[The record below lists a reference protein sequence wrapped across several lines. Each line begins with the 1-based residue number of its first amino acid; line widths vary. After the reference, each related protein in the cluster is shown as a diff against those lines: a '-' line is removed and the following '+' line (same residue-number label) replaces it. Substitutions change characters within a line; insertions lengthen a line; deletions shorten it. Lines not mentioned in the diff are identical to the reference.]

1 MEKAGATS
9 SASGLSLAIFDRDAN
24 LGEQLLY
31 PKGAPIDGVGDFPRG
46 FRATRTI
53 SVAGRTWEL
62 AAYPLSNSFRPV
74 RWSSWGTLL
83 AGLLFTALLTAHLVG
98 RRRAEHI
105 LHQSEERARL
115 LFATIPHPAYVFD
128 VESLEFLEVND
139 AAVQQYGYS
148 RHELLGMKTT
158 DIAPEDDTERFQQ
171 RVQQQLSLVKG
182 AAGQWKHRSQD
193 GRAIDVEIHFH
204 DINYDSHTARLAIA
218 QDVTERNRLEIELR
232 HSQKLEAVG
241 SLAAG
246 IAHEINTPVQF
257 VGDNLRFL
265 RDAYTDLN
273 KVRDK
278 YQRLREAAAADG
290 EAEKRL
296 AEEVSEIE
304 KAVDV
309 DYLMAEI
316 PKAIDQSLDGV
327 TRVATLVRAMKE
339 FAHPEAKEKANA
351 DLNEALRSTLIVAR
365 NELKYVANVETD
377 LGSIPALFCNIGELN
392 QVFLNLLV
400 NAAHAIAEAKKAT
413 GEKGLI
419 RVRTWT
425 DGRCCAN
432 FRFRHRLRHS
442 GNHSR

>member
-1 MEKAGATS
+1 M
-9 SASGLSLAIFDRDAN
+9 
-24 LGEQLLY
+24 
-31 PKGAPIDGVGDFPRG
+31 
-46 FRATRTI
+46 
-53 SVAGRTWEL
+53 
-62 AAYPLSNSFRPV
+62 
-74 RWSSWGTLL
+74 
-83 AGLLFTALLTAHLVG
+83 
-98 RRRAEHI
+98 
-105 LHQSEERARL
+105 
-115 LFATIPHPAYVFD
+115 
-128 VESLEFLEVND
+128 
-139 AAVQQYGYS
+139 
-148 RHELLGMKTT
+148 
-158 DIAPEDDTERFQQ
+158 
-171 RVQQQLSLVKG
+171 VKG

-273 KVRDK
+273 KVREK

-377 LGSIPALFCNIGELN
+377 LGSIPALICNIGELN

-400 NAAHAIAEAKKAT
+400 NAAHAIAEAKKADRAKRSDRSSKLDCGT
-413 GEKGLI
+413 MRCEFLFQTPDAESRKIFAKRSLIHSSPPKRSGEGPARAWPLP
-419 RVRTWT
+419 
-425 DGRCCAN
+425 A
-432 FRFRHRLRHS
+432 RLWS
-442 GNHSR
+442 KCMVGP